1 MEGETAREQLDFL
14 SRRITKLKENIAQVR
29 NMTFNFMNDPDA
41 KEKLACLSSKHAVK
55 ETRGQFE
62 KKNLWY
68 DMQIRELESEL
79 DGLFGTFNFGDETN

>member
-1 MEGETAREQLDFL
+1 
-14 SRRITKLKENIAQVR
+14 
-29 NMTFNFMNDPDA
+29 MTFNFMNDPDA

-55 ETRGQFE
+55 EMIGQFE

-79 DGLFGTFNFGDETN
+79 DNLFGPENFGNEAN